1 MNERHENPMPN
12 LERVSI
18 RNAVKQARGS
28 IALAARLLGISQ
40 SDLQKRLEQ
49 SGLTHESPEE

>member
-1 MNERHENPMPN
+1 VNERHENRMPN

-28 IALAARLLGISQ
+28 TALAARLLGIRK

-49 SGLTHESPEE
+49 YGLTDESPEE

>member
-1 MNERHENPMPN
+1 MPN
-12 LERVSI
+12 LERLST

-28 IALAARLLGISQ
+28 IALAATLLGISQ

-49 SGLTHESPEE
+49 YGLTHESPEE